1 MTSTPI
7 ANSEFGEEINPDT
20 VISQQDSEGNV
31 RNYKVFY
38 SETGGTTVR
47 AVDANGQLLQNV
59 EPIYKDGVWDQ
70 SKLTKNTASS
80 LSKDDQLR
88 IHRAIQES
96 TKNYIEATAPGATK
110 PKWTTQQGY
119 ANGIPSDVDEKRLIL
134 QNKIKNSRNFKERL
148 MYKRKLNDYN
158 RSQTNNGGF
167 SFKKRGYENLGV
179 LLNKVTNQGAR
190 GVGAMQNAF
199 SGAEEAD
206 TLFKKI
212 VKYPM
217 DMSNSMDHM
226 FIQCYSY
233 RAPYSAAL
241 QGNVGKR
248 NVFSKE
254 KKSSFTFG
262 SERTTPYKR
271 KLGAGIKLPMPNNMT
286 DGNPR
291 NWGEQSMDAGQMGAA
306 QNVSKNVI
314 SSFFGDFGGYGRT
327 MTKLSMQAEMLT
339 QESTRGMSLA
349 NKIAQL
355 ASESGFGDVSSE
367 QIMSRSVGVVVNSN
381 TELLFAGV
389 SLRSFE
395 YQWLMSPRNRLE
407 AANVRMIIR
416 AFKQW
421 SAPKKV
427 RKIDNGELS
436 NVGKAGGPSFFL
448 GTPNIFRLRFV
459 TNGNRNILGVNKFKA
474 CALQNVDV
482 NYTPEGQWMAYENG
496 MPISVMMT
504 LRFAELEP
512 IYDTDYSPDI
522 ASDRAYDESTEEGR
536 LGDLMPI
543 SIIKQ
548 NSPYSSDV
556 GY

>member
-1 MTSTPI
+1 MTFTPI
-7 ANSEFGEEINPDT
+7 ANSEFGEEINPG
-20 VISQQDSEGNV
+20 VEISQQDSQGNV

-80 LSKDDQLR
+80 FSKDDQLR
-88 IHRAIQES
+88 IHQAIQES
-96 TKNYIEATAPGATK
+96 TKNHIDAVAPGLAK
-110 PKWTTQQGY
+110 PKWTTQEGY
-119 ANGIPSDVDEKRLIL
+119 ANGIPSDKDAQQEVLE
-134 QNKIKNSRNFKERL
+134 NKIKNARNNKEKV
-148 MYKRKLNDYN
+148 MYTKKLRNYN
-158 RSQTNNGGF
+158 KS
-167 SFKKRGYENLGV
+167 K
-179 LLNKVTNQGAR
+179 TNQGETEKKDSLLDKITNQGSR
-190 GVGAMQNAF
+190 GVGAIENAF

-233 RAPYSAAL
+233 RAPYAAAL
-241 QGNVGKR
+241 DGNVGKR
-248 NVFSKE
+248 NILATD

-291 NWGEQSMDAGQMGAA
+291 NWGEQSMDAGQMGAI
-306 QNVSKNVI
+306 QNVSKNVLT
-314 SSFFGDFGGYGRT
+314 SFFTNDFGGYGRT
-327 MTKLSMQAEMLT
+327 ATKLSMQGEMLT
-339 QESTRGMSLA
+339 QESTRGMSMA

-367 QIMSRSVGVVVNSN
+367 QVLSRSVGVVVNSN

-421 SAPKKV
+421 SAPKKI

-459 TNGNRNILGVNKFKA
+459 TGGNRNILGVNKFKP
-474 CALQNVDV
+474 CALQNVDI

-512 IYDTDYSPDI
+512 IYDTDYSEDI
-522 ASDRAYDESTEEGR
+522 ASDRQYDPNDPESI
-536 LGDLMPI
+536 GDLMPI

-548 NSPYSSDV
+548 NSPYSTDI

>member
-1 MTSTPI
+1 MTFTPI
-7 ANSEFGEEINPDT
+7 ANSEFGEEINPG
-20 VISQQDSEGNV
+20 VEISQQDSQGNV

-70 SKLTKNTASS
+70 SKLTKDTASS
-80 LSKDDQLR
+80 FSKDDQLR
-88 IHRAIQES
+88 IHQAIQES
-96 TKNYIEATAPGATK
+96 TKNHIDAVAPGLAK
-110 PKWTTQQGY
+110 PKWTTQEGY
-119 ANGIPSDVDEKRLIL
+119 ANGIPSDKDAQQEVLE
-134 QNKIKNSRNFKERL
+134 NKIKNARNNKEKV
-148 MYKRKLNDYN
+148 MYTKKLRNYN
-158 RSQTNNGGF
+158 KSKTNQGETE
-167 SFKKRGYENLGV
+167 KKDS
-179 LLNKVTNQGAR
+179 LLDKITNQGAR
-190 GVGAMQNAF
+190 GVGAIENAF

-241 QGNVGKR
+241 DGNVGKR
-248 NVFSKE
+248 NILATD

-291 NWGEQSMDAGQMGAA
+291 NWGEQSMDAGQMGAI
-306 QNVSKNVI
+306 QNVSKNVLT
-314 SSFFGDFGGYGRT
+314 SFFTNDFGGYGRT
-327 MTKLSMQAEMLT
+327 ATKLSMQGEMLT
-339 QESTRGMSLA
+339 QESTRGMSMA

-367 QIMSRSVGVVVNSN
+367 QVLSRSVGVVVNSN

-421 SAPKKV
+421 SAPKKI

-459 TNGNRNILGVNKFKA
+459 TGGNRNILGVNKFKP
-474 CALQNVDV
+474 CALQNVDI

-512 IYDTDYSPDI
+512 IYDTDYSEDI
-522 ASDRAYDESTEEGR
+522 AKDRQYDPNDPESI
-536 LGDLMPI
+536 GDLMPI

-548 NSPYSSDV
+548 NSPYSSDI

>member
-1 MTSTPI
+1 MTFTPI
-7 ANSEFGEEINPDT
+7 ANSEFGEEINPG
-20 VISQQDSEGNV
+20 VEISQQDSQGNV

-70 SKLTKNTASS
+70 SKLTKDTASS
-80 LSKDDQLR
+80 FSKDDQLR
-88 IHRAIQES
+88 IHQAIQES
-96 TKNYIEATAPGATK
+96 TKNHIDAVAPGLAK
-110 PKWTTQQGY
+110 PKWTTQEGY
-119 ANGIPSDVDEKRLIL
+119 ANGIPSDKDAQQEVLE
-134 QNKIKNSRNFKERL
+134 NKIKNARNNKEKV
-148 MYKRKLNDYN
+148 MYTKKLRNYN
-158 RSQTNNGGF
+158 KSKTNQGETE
-167 SFKKRGYENLGV
+167 KKDS
-179 LLNKVTNQGAR
+179 LLDKITNQGAR
-190 GVGAMQNAF
+190 GVGAIQNAY

-233 RAPYSAAL
+233 RAPYAAAL
-241 QGNVGKR
+241 DGKSGKR
-248 NVFSKE
+248 NIFANDKE
-254 KKSSFTFG
+254 SSFTFG

-291 NWGEQSMDAGQMGAA
+291 NWGEQSMDAGQMGAI
-306 QNVSKNVI
+306 QNVSKNVLT
-314 SSFFGDFGGYGRT
+314 SFFTNDFGGYGRT
-327 MTKLSMQAEMLT
+327 ATKLSMQGEMLT
-339 QESTRGMSLA
+339 QESTRGMSMA

-367 QIMSRSVGVVVNSN
+367 QVLSRSVGVVVNSN

-421 SAPKKV
+421 SAPKKI

-459 TNGNRNILGVNKFKA
+459 TNGNRNILGVNKFKP
-474 CALQNVDV
+474 CALQNVDI

-512 IYDTDYSPDI
+512 IYDTDYSEDI
-522 ASDRAYDESTEEGR
+522 AKDRQYDPNDPESI
-536 LGDLMPI
+536 GDLMPI

-548 NSPYSSDV
+548 NSPYSSDI

>member
-1 MTSTPI
+1 MTFTPI
-7 ANSEFGEEINPDT
+7 ANSEFGEEINPG
-20 VISQQDSEGNV
+20 VEISQQDSQGNV

-80 LSKDDQLR
+80 FSKDDQLR
-88 IHRAIQES
+88 IHQAIQES
-96 TKNYIEATAPGATK
+96 TKNHIDAVAPGLAK
-110 PKWTTQQGY
+110 PKWTTQEGY
-119 ANGIPSDVDEKRLIL
+119 ANGIPSDKDAQQKVLE
-134 QNKIKNSRNFKERL
+134 NKIKNARNNKERV
-148 MYKRKLNDYN
+148 MYKKKLRNYN
-158 RSQTNNGGF
+158 KSKTNQGETE
-167 SFKKRGYENLGV
+167 KKDS
-179 LLNKVTNQGAR
+179 LLSKITNQGAR
-190 GVGAMQNAF
+190 GVGAIENAF
-199 SGAEEAD
+199 DGSEEAD

-233 RAPYSAAL
+233 RAPYAAAL
-241 QGNVGKR
+241 DGKSGKR
-248 NVFSKE
+248 NIFANDKE
-254 KKSSFTFG
+254 SSFTFG

-291 NWGEQSMDAGQMGAA
+291 NWGEQSMDAGQMGAI
-306 QNVSKNVI
+306 QNVSKNVLT
-314 SSFFGDFGGYGRT
+314 SFFTNDFGGFGRT
-327 MTKLSMQAEMLT
+327 ATKLSMQGEMLT
-339 QESTRGMSLA
+339 QESTRGMSMA
-349 NKIAQL
+349 NKISQL
-355 ASESGFGDVSSE
+355 ASESGFGDVSAE
-367 QIMSRSVGVVVNSN
+367 QVLSRSVGVVVNSN

-421 SAPKKV
+421 SAPKKI

-474 CALQNVDV
+474 CALQNVDL
-482 NYTPEGQWMAYENG
+482 NYTPEGQWLAYENG

-512 IYDTDYSPDI
+512 IYDTDYSPDV
-522 ASDRAYDESTEEGR
+522 AETRAYDESTEMGR

>member
-1 MTSTPI
+1 MTFTPI
-7 ANSEFGEEINPDT
+7 ANSEFGEEINPG
-20 VISQQDSEGNV
+20 VEISQQDSQGNV

-70 SKLTKNTASS
+70 SKLTKDTASS
-80 LSKDDQLR
+80 FSKDDQLR
-88 IHRAIQES
+88 IHQAIQES
-96 TKNYIEATAPGATK
+96 TKNHIEATAPGLAK
-110 PKWTTQQGY
+110 PKWTTQEGY
-119 ANGIPSDVDEKRLIL
+119 ANGIPSDKDAQQEVLE
-134 QNKIKNSRNFKERL
+134 NKIKNARNNKERV
-148 MYKRKLNDYN
+148 MYKKKLRNYN
-158 RSQTNNGGF
+158 KSKTNQGETE
-167 SFKKRGYENLGV
+167 KKDS
-179 LLNKVTNQGAR
+179 LLDKITNQGAR
-190 GVGAMQNAF
+190 GVGAIQNAY

-233 RAPYSAAL
+233 RAPYAAAL
-241 QGNVGKR
+241 DGKSGKR
-248 NVFSKE
+248 NIFANDKE
-254 KKSSFTFG
+254 SSFTFG

-291 NWGEQSMDAGQMGAA
+291 NWGEQSMDAGQMGAI
-306 QNVSKNVI
+306 QNVSKNVLT
-314 SSFFGDFGGYGRT
+314 SFFTNDFGGYGRT
-327 MTKLSMQAEMLT
+327 ATKLSMQGEMLT
-339 QESTRGMSLA
+339 QESTRGMSMA

-367 QIMSRSVGVVVNSN
+367 QVLSRSVGVVVNSN

-421 SAPKKV
+421 SAPKKI

-459 TNGNRNILGVNKFKA
+459 TGGNRNILGVNKFKP
-474 CALQNVDV
+474 CALQNVDI

-512 IYDTDYSPDI
+512 IYDTDYSEDI
-522 ASDRAYDESTEEGR
+522 ARDRQYDPNDPESI
-536 LGDLMPI
+536 GDLMPI

-548 NSPYSSDV
+548 NSPYSSDI

>member
-1 MTSTPI
+1 MTFTPI
-7 ANSEFGEEINPDT
+7 ANSEFGEEINPG
-20 VISQQDSEGNV
+20 VEISQQDSQGNV

-70 SKLTKNTASS
+70 SKLTKDTASS
-80 LSKDDQLR
+80 FSKDDQLR
-88 IHRAIQES
+88 IHQAIQES
-96 TKNYIEATAPGATK
+96 TKNHIDAVAPGLAK
-110 PKWTTQQGY
+110 PKWTTQEGY
-119 ANGIPSDVDEKRLIL
+119 ANGIPSDKDAQQEVLE
-134 QNKIKNSRNFKERL
+134 NKIKNARNNKEKV
-148 MYKRKLNDYN
+148 MYTKKLRNYN
-158 RSQTNNGGF
+158 KS
-167 SFKKRGYENLGV
+167 K
-179 LLNKVTNQGAR
+179 TNQGETEKKDSLLDKITNQGSR
-190 GVGAMQNAF
+190 GVGAIQNAY

-233 RAPYSAAL
+233 RAPYAAAL
-241 QGNVGKR
+241 DGKSGKR
-248 NVFSKE
+248 NIFANDKE
-254 KKSSFTFG
+254 SSFTFG

-291 NWGEQSMDAGQMGAA
+291 NWGEQSMDAGQMGAI
-306 QNVSKNVI
+306 QNVSKNVLT
-314 SSFFGDFGGYGRT
+314 SFFTNDFGGYGRT
-327 MTKLSMQAEMLT
+327 ATKLSMQGEMLT
-339 QESTRGMSLA
+339 QESTRGMSMA

-367 QIMSRSVGVVVNSN
+367 QILSRSVGVVVNSN

-421 SAPKKV
+421 SAPKKI

-459 TNGNRNILGVNKFKA
+459 TNGNRNILGVNKFKP
-474 CALQNVDV
+474 CALQNVDI

-512 IYDTDYSPDI
+512 IYDTDYSEDI
-522 ASDRAYDESTEEGR
+522 ASDRQYDPNDPESI
-536 LGDLMPI
+536 GDLMPI

-548 NSPYSSDV
+548 NSPYSSDI

>member
-1 MTSTPI
+1 MTFTPI
-7 ANSEFGEEINPDT
+7 ANSEFGEEINPG
-20 VISQQDSEGNV
+20 VEISQQDSQGNV

-70 SKLTKNTASS
+70 SKLTKDTASS
-80 LSKDDQLR
+80 FSKDDQLR
-88 IHRAIQES
+88 IHQAIQES
-96 TKNYIEATAPGATK
+96 TKNHIEATAPGLAK
-110 PKWTTQQGY
+110 PKWTTQEGY
-119 ANGIPSDVDEKRLIL
+119 ANGIPSDKDAQQEVLE
-134 QNKIKNSRNFKERL
+134 NKIKNARNNKEKV
-148 MYKRKLNDYN
+148 MYTKKLRNYN
-158 RSQTNNGGF
+158 KSKTNQGETE
-167 SFKKRGYENLGV
+167 KKDS
-179 LLNKVTNQGAR
+179 LLDKITNQGAR
-190 GVGAMQNAF
+190 GVGAIENAF

-233 RAPYSAAL
+233 RAPYAAAL
-241 QGNVGKR
+241 DGKSGKR
-248 NVFSKE
+248 NIFANDKE
-254 KKSSFTFG
+254 SSFTFG

-291 NWGEQSMDAGQMGAA
+291 NWGEQSMDAGQMGAI
-306 QNVSKNVI
+306 QNVSKNVLT
-314 SSFFGDFGGYGRT
+314 SFFTNDFGGYGRT
-327 MTKLSMQAEMLT
+327 ATKLSMQGEMLT
-339 QESTRGMSLA
+339 QESTRGMSMA

-367 QIMSRSVGVVVNSN
+367 QVLSRSVGVVVNSN

-421 SAPKKV
+421 SAPKKI

-459 TNGNRNILGVNKFKA
+459 TGGNRNILGVNKFKP
-474 CALQNVDV
+474 CALQNVDI

-512 IYDTDYSPDI
+512 IYDTDYSEDI
-522 ASDRAYDESTEEGR
+522 ARDRQYDPNDPESI
-536 LGDLMPI
+536 GDLMPI

-548 NSPYSSDV
+548 NSPYSSDI

>member
-1 MTSTPI
+1 MTFTPI
-7 ANSEFGEEINPDT
+7 ANSEFGEEINPG
-20 VISQQDSEGNV
+20 VEISQQDSQGNV

-80 LSKDDQLR
+80 FSKDDQLR
-88 IHRAIQES
+88 IHQAIQES
-96 TKNYIEATAPGATK
+96 TKNHIDAVAPGLAK
-110 PKWTTQQGY
+110 PKWTTQEGY
-119 ANGIPSDVDEKRLIL
+119 ANGIPSDKDAQQEVLE
-134 QNKIKNSRNFKERL
+134 NKIKNARNNKEKV
-148 MYKRKLNDYN
+148 MYTKKLRNYN
-158 RSQTNNGGF
+158 KSKTNQGETE
-167 SFKKRGYENLGV
+167 KKDS
-179 LLNKVTNQGAR
+179 LLDKITNQGAR
-190 GVGAMQNAF
+190 GVGAIQNAY

-241 QGNVGKR
+241 DGNVGKR
-248 NVFSKE
+248 NILATD

-291 NWGEQSMDAGQMGAA
+291 NWGEQSMDAGQMGAI
-306 QNVSKNVI
+306 QNVSKNVLT
-314 SSFFGDFGGYGRT
+314 SFFTNDFGGYGRT
-327 MTKLSMQAEMLT
+327 ATKLSMQGEMLT
-339 QESTRGMSLA
+339 QESTRGMCMA

-367 QIMSRSVGVVVNSN
+367 QVLSRSVGVVVNSN

-421 SAPKKV
+421 SAPKKI

-459 TNGNRNILGVNKFKA
+459 TNGNRNILGVNKFKP
-474 CALQNVDV
+474 CALQNVDI

-512 IYDTDYSPDI
+512 IYDTDYSEDI
-522 ASDRAYDESTEEGR
+522 AKDRQYDPNDPESI
-536 LGDLMPI
+536 GDLMPI

-548 NSPYSSDV
+548 NSPYSSDI

>member
-1 MTSTPI
+1 MTFTPI
-7 ANSEFGEEINPDT
+7 ANSEFGEEINPG
-20 VISQQDSEGNV
+20 VEISQQDSQGNV

-47 AVDANGQLLQNV
+47 SVDANGQLLQNV

-80 LSKDDQLR
+80 FYKDDQLR
-88 IHRAIQES
+88 IHQAIQES
-96 TKNYIEATAPGATK
+96 TKNHIDAVAPGLAK
-110 PKWTTQQGY
+110 PKWTTQEGY
-119 ANGIPSDVDEKRLIL
+119 ANGIPSDKDAQQKVLE
-134 QNKIKNSRNFKERL
+134 NKIKNARNNKEKV
-148 MYKRKLNDYN
+148 MYTKKLRNYN
-158 RSQTNNGGF
+158 KSKTNQGETE
-167 SFKKRGYENLGV
+167 KKDS
-179 LLNKVTNQGAR
+179 LLDKITNQGAR
-190 GVGAMQNAF
+190 GVGAIQNAY

-241 QGNVGKR
+241 DGNVGKR
-248 NVFSKE
+248 NILATD

-291 NWGEQSMDAGQMGAA
+291 NWGEQSMDAGQMGAV

-314 SSFFGDFGGYGRT
+314 TSFFGDFGGFGRT
-327 MTKLSMQAEMLT
+327 MTKLSMQGEMLT
-339 QESTRGMSLA
+339 QESTRGMSLS

-367 QIMSRSVGVVVNSN
+367 QILSRSVGVVVNSN

-421 SAPKKV
+421 SAPKKI

-459 TNGNRNILGVNKFKA
+459 TGGNRNILGVNKFKP
-474 CALQNVDV
+474 CALQNVDI

-512 IYDTDYSPDI
+512 IYDTDYSEDI
-522 ASDRAYDESTEEGR
+522 ASDRQYDPNDPESI
-536 LGDLMPI
+536 GDLMPI

-548 NSPYSSDV
+548 NSPYSTDI

>member
-1 MTSTPI
+1 MTFTPI
-7 ANSEFGEEINPDT
+7 ANSEFGEEINPG
-20 VISQQDSEGNV
+20 VEISQQDSQGNV

-80 LSKDDQLR
+80 FSKDDQLR
-88 IHRAIQES
+88 IHQAIQES
-96 TKNYIEATAPGATK
+96 TKNHIDAVAPGLAK
-110 PKWTTQQGY
+110 PKWTTQEGY
-119 ANGIPSDVDEKRLIL
+119 ANGIPSDKDAQQKVLE
-134 QNKIKNSRNFKERL
+134 NKIKNARNNKEKV
-148 MYKRKLNDYN
+148 MYTKKLRNYN
-158 RSQTNNGGF
+158 KSKTNQGETE
-167 SFKKRGYENLGV
+167 KKDS
-179 LLNKVTNQGAR
+179 LLDKITNQGAR
-190 GVGAMQNAF
+190 GVGAIQNAY

-241 QGNVGKR
+241 DGNVGKR
-248 NVFSKE
+248 NILATD

-291 NWGEQSMDAGQMGAA
+291 NWGEQSMDAGQMGAV

-314 SSFFGDFGGYGRT
+314 TSFFGDFGGFGRT
-327 MTKLSMQAEMLT
+327 MTKLSMQGEMLT
-339 QESTRGMSLA
+339 QESTRGMSLS

-367 QIMSRSVGVVVNSN
+367 QILSRSVGVVVNSN

-421 SAPKKV
+421 SAPKKI

-459 TNGNRNILGVNKFKA
+459 TGGNRNILGVNKFKP
-474 CALQNVDV
+474 CALQNVDI

-512 IYDTDYSPDI
+512 IYDTDYSEDI
-522 ASDRAYDESTEEGR
+522 ASDRQYDPNDPESI
-536 LGDLMPI
+536 GDLMPI

-548 NSPYSSDV
+548 NSPYSSDI

>member
-1 MTSTPI
+1 MTFTPI
-7 ANSEFGEEINPDT
+7 ANSEFGEEINPG
-20 VISQQDSEGNV
+20 VEISQQDSQGNV

-70 SKLTKNTASS
+70 SKLTKDTASS
-80 LSKDDQLR
+80 FSKDDQLR
-88 IHRAIQES
+88 IHQAIQES
-96 TKNYIEATAPGATK
+96 TKNHIDAVAPGLAK
-110 PKWTTQQGY
+110 PKWTTQEGY
-119 ANGIPSDVDEKRLIL
+119 ANGIPSDKDAQQEVLE
-134 QNKIKNSRNFKERL
+134 NKIKNARNNKERV
-148 MYKRKLNDYN
+148 MYKKKLRNYN
-158 RSQTNNGGF
+158 KS
-167 SFKKRGYENLGV
+167 K
-179 LLNKVTNQGAR
+179 TNQGETEKKDSLLDKITNQGSR
-190 GVGAMQNAF
+190 GVGAIENAF

-233 RAPYSAAL
+233 RAPYAAAL
-241 QGNVGKR
+241 DGKSGKR
-248 NVFSKE
+248 NIFANDKE
-254 KKSSFTFG
+254 SSFTFG

-291 NWGEQSMDAGQMGAA
+291 NWGEQSMDAGQMGAI
-306 QNVSKNVI
+306 QNVSKNVLT
-314 SSFFGDFGGYGRT
+314 SFFTNDFGGYGRT
-327 MTKLSMQAEMLT
+327 ATKLSMQGEMLT
-339 QESTRGMSLA
+339 QESTRGMSMA

-367 QIMSRSVGVVVNSN
+367 QVLSRSVGVVVNSN

-421 SAPKKV
+421 SAPKKI

-459 TNGNRNILGVNKFKA
+459 TNGNRNILGVNKFKP
-474 CALQNVDV
+474 CALQNVDI

-512 IYDTDYSPDI
+512 IYDTDYSEDI
-522 ASDRAYDESTEEGR
+522 ARDRQYDPNDPESI
-536 LGDLMPI
+536 GDLMPI

-548 NSPYSSDV
+548 NSPYSSDI

>member
-1 MTSTPI
+1 MTFTPI
-7 ANSEFGEEINPDT
+7 ANSEFGEEINPG
-20 VISQQDSEGNV
+20 VEISQQDSQGNV

-70 SKLTKNTASS
+70 SKLTKDTASS
-80 LSKDDQLR
+80 FSKDDQLR
-88 IHRAIQES
+88 IHQAIQES
-96 TKNYIEATAPGATK
+96 TKNHIDAVAPGLAK
-110 PKWTTQQGY
+110 PKWTTQEGY
-119 ANGIPSDVDEKRLIL
+119 ANGIPFDKDAQQKVLE
-134 QNKIKNSRNFKERL
+134 NKIKNARNNKEKV
-148 MYKRKLNDYN
+148 MYTKKLRNYN
-158 RSQTNNGGF
+158 KSKTNQGETE
-167 SFKKRGYENLGV
+167 KKDS
-179 LLNKVTNQGAR
+179 LLDKITNQGAR
-190 GVGAMQNAF
+190 GVGAIQNAY

-241 QGNVGKR
+241 DGNVGKR
-248 NVFSKE
+248 NILATD

-314 SSFFGDFGGYGRT
+314 TSFFGDFGGFGRT
-327 MTKLSMQAEMLT
+327 MTKLSMQGEMLT
-339 QESTRGMSLA
+339 QESTRGMSMA

-367 QIMSRSVGVVVNSN
+367 QVLSRSVGVVVNSN

-421 SAPKKV
+421 SAPKKI

-459 TNGNRNILGVNKFKA
+459 TGGNRNILGVNKFKP
-474 CALQNVDV
+474 CALQNVDI

-512 IYDTDYSPDI
+512 IYDTDYSEDI
-522 ASDRAYDESTEEGR
+522 AKDRQYDPNDPESI
-536 LGDLMPI
+536 GDLMPI

-548 NSPYSSDV
+548 NSPYSSDI

>member
-1 MTSTPI
+1 MTFTPI
-7 ANSEFGEEINPDT
+7 ANSEFGEEINPG
-20 VISQQDSEGNV
+20 VEISQQDSQGNV

-70 SKLTKNTASS
+70 SKLTKDTASS
-80 LSKDDQLR
+80 FSKDDQLR
-88 IHRAIQES
+88 IHQAIQES
-96 TKNYIEATAPGATK
+96 TKNHIDAVAPGLAK
-110 PKWTTQQGY
+110 PKWTTQEGY
-119 ANGIPSDVDEKRLIL
+119 ANGIPSDKDAQQEVLE
-134 QNKIKNSRNFKERL
+134 NKIKNARNNKEKV
-148 MYKRKLNDYN
+148 MYTKKLRNYN
-158 RSQTNNGGF
+158 KS
-167 SFKKRGYENLGV
+167 K
-179 LLNKVTNQGAR
+179 TNQGETEKKDSLLDKITNQGSR
-190 GVGAMQNAF
+190 GVGAIENAF

-233 RAPYSAAL
+233 RAPYAAAL
-241 QGNVGKR
+241 DGKSGKR
-248 NVFSKE
+248 NIFANDKE
-254 KKSSFTFG
+254 SSFTFG

-291 NWGEQSMDAGQMGAA
+291 NWGEQSMDAGQMGAI
-306 QNVSKNVI
+306 QNVSKNVLT
-314 SSFFGDFGGYGRT
+314 SFFTNDFGGYGRT
-327 MTKLSMQAEMLT
+327 ATKLSMQGEMLT
-339 QESTRGMSLA
+339 QESTRGMSMA

-367 QIMSRSVGVVVNSN
+367 QVLSRSVGVVVNSN

-421 SAPKKV
+421 SAPKKI

-459 TNGNRNILGVNKFKA
+459 TGGNRNILGVNKFKP
-474 CALQNVDV
+474 CALQNVDI

-512 IYDTDYSPDI
+512 IYDTDYSEDI
-522 ASDRAYDESTEEGR
+522 ARDRQYDPNDPESI
-536 LGDLMPI
+536 GDLMPI

-548 NSPYSSDV
+548 NSPYSSDI

>member
-1 MTSTPI
+1 MTFTPI
-7 ANSEFGEEINPDT
+7 ANSEFGEEINPG
-20 VISQQDSEGNV
+20 VEISQQDSQGNV

-80 LSKDDQLR
+80 FSKDDQLR
-88 IHRAIQES
+88 IHQAIQES
-96 TKNYIEATAPGATK
+96 TKNHIDAVAPGLAK
-110 PKWTTQQGY
+110 PKWTTQEGY
-119 ANGIPSDVDEKRLIL
+119 ANGIPSDKDAQQEVLE
-134 QNKIKNSRNFKERL
+134 NKIKNARNNKEKV
-148 MYKRKLNDYN
+148 MYTKKLRNYN
-158 RSQTNNGGF
+158 KS
-167 SFKKRGYENLGV
+167 K
-179 LLNKVTNQGAR
+179 TNQGETEKKDSLLDKITNQGSR
-190 GVGAMQNAF
+190 GVGAIENAF

-241 QGNVGKR
+241 DGNVGKR
-248 NVFSKE
+248 NILATD

-291 NWGEQSMDAGQMGAA
+291 NWGEQSMDAGQMGAI
-306 QNVSKNVI
+306 QNVSKNVLT
-314 SSFFGDFGGYGRT
+314 SFFTNDFGGYGRT
-327 MTKLSMQAEMLT
+327 ATKLSMQGEMLT
-339 QESTRGMSLA
+339 QESTRGMSMA

-367 QIMSRSVGVVVNSN
+367 QVLSRSVGVVVNSN

-421 SAPKKV
+421 SAPKKI

-459 TNGNRNILGVNKFKA
+459 TNGNRNILGVNKFKP
-474 CALQNVDV
+474 CALQNVDI

-512 IYDTDYSPDI
+512 IYDTDYSEDI
-522 ASDRAYDESTEEGR
+522 ASDRQYDPNDPESI
-536 LGDLMPI
+536 GDLMPI

-548 NSPYSSDV
+548 NSPYSSDI

>member
-1 MTSTPI
+1 MTFTPI
-7 ANSEFGEEINPDT
+7 ANSEFGEEINPQ
-20 VISQQDSEGNV
+20 VEISQQDSEGNV
-31 RNYKVFY
+31 RNYKVFF

-88 IHRAIQES
+88 IHQAIQTS
-96 TKNYIEATAPGATK
+96 TKEHIDATSPGLAK
-110 PKWTTQQGY
+110 PKWTTQEGY
-119 ANGIPSDVDEKRLIL
+119 ANGIPSDKDAEQKRLE
-134 QNKIKNSRNFKERL
+134 NKIKNARNNKERV
-148 MYKRKLNDYN
+148 MYKRSLRNYN
-158 RSQTNNGGF
+158 KS
-167 SFKKRGYENLGV
+167 KV
-179 LLNKVTNQGAR
+179 NKGKTNQGIAA
-190 GVGAMQNAF
+190 GGTATGQGQKAVGAIQNAF

-233 RAPYSAAL
+233 RAPYAAAL
-241 QGNVGKR
+241 DGKTGDGLFR
-248 NVFSKE
+248 
-254 KKSSFTFG
+254 KKRKSGFAFG

-291 NWGEQSMDAGQMGAA
+291 NWGEQSMDAGQMGAI
-306 QNVSKNVI
+306 QSSSKNVLT
-314 SSFFGDFGGYGRT
+314 SFFTNDFGGYGATAR
-327 MTKLSMQAEMLT
+327 KLSMQGEMLT
-339 QESTRGMSLA
+339 QESTRGLSIA

-367 QIMSRSVGVVVNSN
+367 QVLSRSVGVVVNSN

-395 YQWLMSPRNRLE
+395 YQWLLSPRNRLE

-474 CALQNVDV
+474 CALQNVDL
-482 NYTPEGQWMAYENG
+482 NYTPEGQWLAYENG

-512 IYDTDYSPDI
+512 IYDTDYSPDV
-522 ASDRAYDESTEEGR
+522 AETRAYDESTEMGR

>member
-1 MTSTPI
+1 MTFTPI
-7 ANSEFGEEINPDT
+7 ANSEFGEEINPG
-20 VISQQDSEGNV
+20 VEISQQDSQGNV

-70 SKLTKNTASS
+70 SKLTKDTASS
-80 LSKDDQLR
+80 FSKDDQLR
-88 IHRAIQES
+88 IHQAIQES
-96 TKNYIEATAPGATK
+96 TKNHIEATAPGLAK
-110 PKWTTQQGY
+110 PKWTTQEGY
-119 ANGIPSDVDEKRLIL
+119 ANGIPSDKDAQQKVLE
-134 QNKIKNSRNFKERL
+134 NKIKNARNNKERV
-148 MYKRKLNDYN
+148 MYKKKLRNYN
-158 RSQTNNGGF
+158 KSKTNQGEIE
-167 SFKKRGYENLGV
+167 KKDS
-179 LLNKVTNQGAR
+179 LLDKITNQGAR
-190 GVGAMQNAF
+190 GVGAIENAF
-199 SGAEEAD
+199 DGSEEAD

-233 RAPYSAAL
+233 RAPYAAAL
-241 QGNVGKR
+241 DGKSGKR
-248 NVFSKE
+248 NIFANDKE
-254 KKSSFTFG
+254 SSFTFG

-291 NWGEQSMDAGQMGAA
+291 NWGEQSMDAGQMGAI
-306 QNVSKNVI
+306 QNVSKNVLT
-314 SSFFGDFGGYGRT
+314 SFFTNDFGGYGRT
-327 MTKLSMQAEMLT
+327 ATKLSMQGEMLT
-339 QESTRGMSLA
+339 QESTRGMSMA

-367 QIMSRSVGVVVNSN
+367 QVLSRSVGVVVNSN

-421 SAPKKV
+421 SAPKKI

-459 TNGNRNILGVNKFKA
+459 TGGNRNILGVNKFKP
-474 CALQNVDV
+474 CALQNVDI

-512 IYDTDYSPDI
+512 IYDTDYSEDI
-522 ASDRAYDESTEEGR
+522 AKDRQYDPNDPESI
-536 LGDLMPI
+536 GDLMPI

-548 NSPYSSDV
+548 NSPYSSDI

>member
-1 MTSTPI
+1 MTFTPI
-7 ANSEFGEEINPDT
+7 ANSEFGEEINPG
-20 VISQQDSEGNV
+20 VEISQQDSQGNV

-70 SKLTKNTASS
+70 SKLTKDTASS
-80 LSKDDQLR
+80 FSKDDQLR
-88 IHRAIQES
+88 IHQAIQES
-96 TKNYIEATAPGATK
+96 TKNHIEATAPGLAK
-110 PKWTTQQGY
+110 PKWTTQEGY
-119 ANGIPSDVDEKRLIL
+119 ANGIPSDKDAQQKVLE
-134 QNKIKNSRNFKERL
+134 NKIKNARNNKEKV
-148 MYKRKLNDYN
+148 MYTKKLRNYN
-158 RSQTNNGGF
+158 KSKTNQGEKE
-167 SFKKRGYENLGV
+167 KKDS
-179 LLNKVTNQGAR
+179 LLDKITNQGAR
-190 GVGAMQNAF
+190 GVGAIENAF

-233 RAPYSAAL
+233 RAPYAAAL
-241 QGNVGKR
+241 DGKSGKR
-248 NVFSKE
+248 NIFANDKE
-254 KKSSFTFG
+254 SSFTFG

-291 NWGEQSMDAGQMGAA
+291 NWGEQSMDAGQMGAI
-306 QNVSKNVI
+306 QNVSKNVLT
-314 SSFFGDFGGYGRT
+314 SFFTNDFGGYGRT
-327 MTKLSMQAEMLT
+327 ATKLSMQGEMLT
-339 QESTRGMSLA
+339 QESTRGMSMA

-367 QIMSRSVGVVVNSN
+367 QVLSRSVGVVVNSN

-421 SAPKKV
+421 SAPKKI

-459 TNGNRNILGVNKFKA
+459 TGGNRNILGVNKFKP
-474 CALQNVDV
+474 CALQNVDI

-512 IYDTDYSPDI
+512 IYDTDYSEDI
-522 ASDRAYDESTEEGR
+522 ARDRQYDPNDPESI
-536 LGDLMPI
+536 GDLMPI

-548 NSPYSSDV
+548 NSPYSSDI

>member
-1 MTSTPI
+1 MTFTPI
-7 ANSEFGEEINPDT
+7 ANSEFGEEINPG
-20 VISQQDSEGNV
+20 VEISQQDSQGNV

-70 SKLTKNTASS
+70 SKLTKDTASS
-80 LSKDDQLR
+80 FSKDDQLR
-88 IHRAIQES
+88 IHQAIQES
-96 TKNYIEATAPGATK
+96 TKNHIDAVAPGLAK
-110 PKWTTQQGY
+110 PKWTTQEGY
-119 ANGIPSDVDEKRLIL
+119 ANGIPSDKDAQQEVLE
-134 QNKIKNSRNFKERL
+134 NKIKNARNNKEKV
-148 MYKRKLNDYN
+148 MYTKKLRNYN
-158 RSQTNNGGF
+158 KS
-167 SFKKRGYENLGV
+167 K
-179 LLNKVTNQGAR
+179 TNQGETEKKDSLLDKITNQGSR
-190 GVGAMQNAF
+190 GVGAIENAF

-233 RAPYSAAL
+233 RAPYAAAL
-241 QGNVGKR
+241 DGKSGKR
-248 NVFSKE
+248 NIFANDKE
-254 KKSSFTFG
+254 SSFTFG

-291 NWGEQSMDAGQMGAA
+291 NWGEQSMDAGQMGAI
-306 QNVSKNVI
+306 QNVSKNVLT
-314 SSFFGDFGGYGRT
+314 SFFTNDFGGYGRT
-327 MTKLSMQAEMLT
+327 ATKLSMQGEMLT
-339 QESTRGMSLA
+339 QESTRGMSMA

-367 QIMSRSVGVVVNSN
+367 QVLSRSVGVVVNSN

-421 SAPKKV
+421 SAPKKI

-459 TNGNRNILGVNKFKA
+459 TNGNRNILGVNKFKP
-474 CALQNVDV
+474 CALQNVDI

-512 IYDTDYSPDI
+512 IYDTDYSEDI
-522 ASDRAYDESTEEGR
+522 AKDRQYDPNDPESI
-536 LGDLMPI
+536 GDLMPI

-548 NSPYSSDV
+548 NSPYSSDI

>member
-1 MTSTPI
+1 MTFTPI
-7 ANSEFGEEINPDT
+7 ANSEFGEEINPG
-20 VISQQDSEGNV
+20 VEISQQDSQGNV

-88 IHRAIQES
+88 IHQAIQES
-96 TKNYIEATAPGATK
+96 TKNHIDAVAPGLAK
-110 PKWTTQQGY
+110 PKWTTQEGY
-119 ANGIPSDVDEKRLIL
+119 ANGIPSDKDAQQKVLE
-134 QNKIKNSRNFKERL
+134 NKIKNARNNKEKV
-148 MYKRKLNDYN
+148 MYTKKLRNYN
-158 RSQTNNGGF
+158 KSKTNQGETE
-167 SFKKRGYENLGV
+167 KKDS
-179 LLNKVTNQGAR
+179 LLDKITNQGAR
-190 GVGAMQNAF
+190 GVGAIQNAY

-241 QGNVGKR
+241 DGNVGKR
-248 NVFSKE
+248 NILAND

-314 SSFFGDFGGYGRT
+314 TSFFGDFGGFGRT
-327 MTKLSMQAEMLT
+327 MTKLSMQGEMLT
-339 QESTRGMSLA
+339 QESTRGMTLS

-367 QIMSRSVGVVVNSN
+367 QVLSRSVGVVVNSN

-421 SAPKKV
+421 SAPKKI

-459 TNGNRNILGVNKFKA
+459 TGGNRNILGVNKFKP
-474 CALQNVDV
+474 CALQNVDI

-512 IYDTDYSPDI
+512 IYDTDYSEDI
-522 ASDRAYDESTEEGR
+522 AKDRQYDPNDPESI
-536 LGDLMPI
+536 GDLMPI

-548 NSPYSSDV
+548 NSPYSSDI

>member
-1 MTSTPI
+1 MTFTPI
-7 ANSEFGEEINPDT
+7 ANSEFGEEINPG
-20 VISQQDSEGNV
+20 VEISQQDSQGNV

-70 SKLTKNTASS
+70 SKLTKDTASS
-80 LSKDDQLR
+80 FSKDDQLR
-88 IHRAIQES
+88 IHQAIQES
-96 TKNYIEATAPGATK
+96 TKNHIEATAPGLAK
-110 PKWTTQQGY
+110 PKWTTQEGY
-119 ANGIPSDVDEKRLIL
+119 ANGIPSDKDAQQEVLE
-134 QNKIKNSRNFKERL
+134 NKIKNARNNKERV
-148 MYKRKLNDYN
+148 MYKKKLRNYN
-158 RSQTNNGGF
+158 KSKTNQGEIE
-167 SFKKRGYENLGV
+167 KKDS
-179 LLNKVTNQGAR
+179 LLDKITNQGAR
-190 GVGAMQNAF
+190 GVGAIENAF

-241 QGNVGKR
+241 DGNVGKR
-248 NVFSKE
+248 NILATD

-291 NWGEQSMDAGQMGAA
+291 NWGEQSMDAGQMGAI
-306 QNVSKNVI
+306 QNVSKNVLT
-314 SSFFGDFGGYGRT
+314 SFFTNDFGGYGRT
-327 MTKLSMQAEMLT
+327 ATKLSMQGEMLT
-339 QESTRGMSLA
+339 QESTRGMSMA

-367 QIMSRSVGVVVNSN
+367 QVLSRSVGVVVNSN

-421 SAPKKV
+421 SAPKKI

-459 TNGNRNILGVNKFKA
+459 TGGNRNILGVNKFKP
-474 CALQNVDV
+474 CALQNVDI

-512 IYDTDYSPDI
+512 IYDTDYSEDI
-522 ASDRAYDESTEEGR
+522 ARDRQYDPNDPESI
-536 LGDLMPI
+536 GDLMPI

-548 NSPYSSDV
+548 NSPYSSDI

>member
-1 MTSTPI
+1 MTFTPI
-7 ANSEFGEEINPDT
+7 ANSEFGEEINPG
-20 VISQQDSEGNV
+20 VEISQQDSQGNV

-70 SKLTKNTASS
+70 SKLTKDTASS
-80 LSKDDQLR
+80 FSKDDQLR
-88 IHRAIQES
+88 IHQAIQES
-96 TKNYIEATAPGATK
+96 TKNHIDAVAPGLAK
-110 PKWTTQQGY
+110 PKWTTQEGY
-119 ANGIPSDVDEKRLIL
+119 ANGIPSDKDAQQEVLE
-134 QNKIKNSRNFKERL
+134 NKIKNARNNKEKV
-148 MYKRKLNDYN
+148 MYTKKLRNYN
-158 RSQTNNGGF
+158 KSKTNQGETE
-167 SFKKRGYENLGV
+167 KKDS
-179 LLNKVTNQGAR
+179 LLDKITNQGAR
-190 GVGAMQNAF
+190 GVGAIQNAY

-206 TLFKKI
+206 TLFIKI

-233 RAPYSAAL
+233 RAPYAAAL
-241 QGNVGKR
+241 DGKSGKR
-248 NVFSKE
+248 NIFANDKE
-254 KKSSFTFG
+254 SSFTFG

-291 NWGEQSMDAGQMGAA
+291 NWGEQSMDAGQMGAI
-306 QNVSKNVI
+306 QNVSKNVLT
-314 SSFFGDFGGYGRT
+314 SFFTNDFGGFGRT
-327 MTKLSMQAEMLT
+327 ATKLSMQGEMLT
-339 QESTRGMSLA
+339 QESTRGMSMA

-367 QIMSRSVGVVVNSN
+367 QVLSRSVGVVVNSN

-421 SAPKKV
+421 SAPKKI

-459 TNGNRNILGVNKFKA
+459 TNGNRNILGVNKFKP
-474 CALQNVDV
+474 CALQNVDI

-512 IYDTDYSPDI
+512 IYDTDYSEDI
-522 ASDRAYDESTEEGR
+522 ASDRQYDPNDPESI
-536 LGDLMPI
+536 GDLMPI

-548 NSPYSSDV
+548 NSPYSTDI

>member
-1 MTSTPI
+1 MTFTPI
-7 ANSEFGEEINPDT
+7 ANSEFGEEINPG
-20 VISQQDSEGNV
+20 VEISQQDSQGNV

-70 SKLTKNTASS
+70 SKLTKDTASS
-80 LSKDDQLR
+80 FSKDDQLR
-88 IHRAIQES
+88 IHQAIQES
-96 TKNYIEATAPGATK
+96 TKNHIEATAPGLAK
-110 PKWTTQQGY
+110 PKWTTQEGY
-119 ANGIPSDVDEKRLIL
+119 ANGIPSDKDAQQEVLE
-134 QNKIKNSRNFKERL
+134 NKIKNARNNKERV
-148 MYKRKLNDYN
+148 MYKKKLRNYN
-158 RSQTNNGGF
+158 KSKTNQGETE
-167 SFKKRGYENLGV
+167 KKDS
-179 LLNKVTNQGAR
+179 LLDKITNQGAR
-190 GVGAMQNAF
+190 GVGAIENAF

-233 RAPYSAAL
+233 RAPYAAAL
-241 QGNVGKR
+241 DGKSGKR
-248 NVFSKE
+248 NIFANDKE
-254 KKSSFTFG
+254 SSFTFG

-291 NWGEQSMDAGQMGAA
+291 NWGEQSMDAGQMGAI
-306 QNVSKNVI
+306 QNVSKNVLT
-314 SSFFGDFGGYGRT
+314 SFFTNDFGGYGRT
-327 MTKLSMQAEMLT
+327 ATKLSMQGEMLT
-339 QESTRGMSLA
+339 QESTRGMSMA

-367 QIMSRSVGVVVNSN
+367 QVLSRSVGVVVNSN

-421 SAPKKV
+421 SAPKKI

-459 TNGNRNILGVNKFKA
+459 TGGNRNILGVNKFKP
-474 CALQNVDV
+474 CALQNVDI

-512 IYDTDYSPDI
+512 IYDTDYSEDI
-522 ASDRAYDESTEEGR
+522 ASDRQYDPNDPESI
-536 LGDLMPI
+536 GDLMPI

-548 NSPYSSDV
+548 NSPYSTDI

>member
-1 MTSTPI
+1 MTFTPI
-7 ANSEFGEEINPDT
+7 ANSEFGEEINPG
-20 VISQQDSEGNV
+20 VEISQQDSQGNV

-70 SKLTKNTASS
+70 SKLTKDTASS
-80 LSKDDQLR
+80 FSKDDQLR
-88 IHRAIQES
+88 IHQAIQES
-96 TKNYIEATAPGATK
+96 TKNHIEATAPGLAK
-110 PKWTTQQGY
+110 PKWTTQEGY
-119 ANGIPSDVDEKRLIL
+119 ANGIPSDKDAQQEVLE
-134 QNKIKNSRNFKERL
+134 NKIKNARNNKEKV
-148 MYKRKLNDYN
+148 MYTKKLRNYN
-158 RSQTNNGGF
+158 KS
-167 SFKKRGYENLGV
+167 K
-179 LLNKVTNQGAR
+179 TNQGETEKKDSLLDKITNQGSR
-190 GVGAMQNAF
+190 GVGAIENAF

-233 RAPYSAAL
+233 RAPYAAAL
-241 QGNVGKR
+241 DGKSGKR
-248 NVFSKE
+248 NIFANDKE
-254 KKSSFTFG
+254 SSFTFG

-291 NWGEQSMDAGQMGAA
+291 NWGEQSMDAGQMGAI
-306 QNVSKNVI
+306 QNVSKNVLT
-314 SSFFGDFGGYGRT
+314 SFFTNDFGGYGRT
-327 MTKLSMQAEMLT
+327 ATKLSMQGEMLT
-339 QESTRGMSLA
+339 QESTRGMSMA

-367 QIMSRSVGVVVNSN
+367 QVLSRSVGVVVNSN

-421 SAPKKV
+421 SAPKKI

-459 TNGNRNILGVNKFKA
+459 TNGNRNILGVNKFKP
-474 CALQNVDV
+474 CALQNVDI

-512 IYDTDYSPDI
+512 IYDTDYSEDI
-522 ASDRAYDESTEEGR
+522 AKDRQYDPNDPESI
-536 LGDLMPI
+536 GDLMPI

-548 NSPYSSDV
+548 NSPYSSDI

>member
-1 MTSTPI
+1 MTFTPI
-7 ANSEFGEEINPDT
+7 ANSEFGEEINPG
-20 VISQQDSEGNV
+20 VEISQQDSQGNV

-80 LSKDDQLR
+80 FSKDDQLR
-88 IHRAIQES
+88 IHQAIQES
-96 TKNYIEATAPGATK
+96 TKNHIDAVAPGLAK
-110 PKWTTQQGY
+110 PKWTTQEGY
-119 ANGIPSDVDEKRLIL
+119 ANGIPSDKDAQQKVLE
-134 QNKIKNSRNFKERL
+134 NKIKNARNNKEKV
-148 MYKRKLNDYN
+148 MYTKKLRNYN
-158 RSQTNNGGF
+158 KSKTNQGETE
-167 SFKKRGYENLGV
+167 KKDS
-179 LLNKVTNQGAR
+179 LLDKITNQGAR
-190 GVGAMQNAF
+190 GVGAIQNAY

-241 QGNVGKR
+241 DGNVGKR
-248 NVFSKE
+248 NILATD

-291 NWGEQSMDAGQMGAA
+291 NWGEQSMDAGQMGAV

-314 SSFFGDFGGYGRT
+314 TSFFGDFGGFGRT
-327 MTKLSMQAEMLT
+327 MTKLSMQGEMLT
-339 QESTRGMSLA
+339 QESTRGMSLS

-367 QIMSRSVGVVVNSN
+367 QILSRSVGVVVNSN

-421 SAPKKV
+421 SAPKKI

-459 TNGNRNILGVNKFKA
+459 TGGNRNILGVNKFKP
-474 CALQNVDV
+474 CALQNVDI

-512 IYDTDYSPDI
+512 IYDTDYSEDI
-522 ASDRAYDESTEEGR
+522 ASDRQYDPNDPESI
-536 LGDLMPI
+536 GDLMPI

-548 NSPYSSDV
+548 NSPYSTDI

>member
-1 MTSTPI
+1 MTFTPI
-7 ANSEFGEEINPDT
+7 ANSEFGEEINPG
-20 VISQQDSEGNV
+20 VEISQQDSQGNV

-70 SKLTKNTASS
+70 SKLTKDTASS
-80 LSKDDQLR
+80 FSKDDQLR
-88 IHRAIQES
+88 IHQAIQES
-96 TKNYIEATAPGATK
+96 TKNHIDAVAPGLAK
-110 PKWTTQQGY
+110 PKWTTQEGY
-119 ANGIPSDVDEKRLIL
+119 ANGIPSDKDAQQEVLE
-134 QNKIKNSRNFKERL
+134 NKIKNARNNKEKV
-148 MYKRKLNDYN
+148 MYTKKLRNYN
-158 RSQTNNGGF
+158 KS
-167 SFKKRGYENLGV
+167 K
-179 LLNKVTNQGAR
+179 TNQGETEKKDSLLDKITNQGSR
-190 GVGAMQNAF
+190 GVGAIENAF

-233 RAPYSAAL
+233 RAPYAAAL
-241 QGNVGKR
+241 EGKSGKR
-248 NVFSKE
+248 NIFANDKE
-254 KKSSFTFG
+254 SSFTFG

-291 NWGEQSMDAGQMGAA
+291 NWGEQSMDAGQMGAI
-306 QNVSKNVI
+306 QNVSKNVLT
-314 SSFFGDFGGYGRT
+314 SFFTNDFGGYGRT
-327 MTKLSMQAEMLT
+327 ATKLSMQGEMLT
-339 QESTRGMSLA
+339 QESTRGMSMA

-367 QIMSRSVGVVVNSN
+367 QVLSRSVGVVVNSN

-421 SAPKKV
+421 SAPKKI

-459 TNGNRNILGVNKFKA
+459 TNGNRNILGVNKFKP
-474 CALQNVDV
+474 CALQNVDI

-512 IYDTDYSPDI
+512 IYDTDYSEDI
-522 ASDRAYDESTEEGR
+522 ASDRQYDPNDPESI
-536 LGDLMPI
+536 GDLMPI

-548 NSPYSSDV
+548 NSPYSTDI

>member
-1 MTSTPI
+1 MTFTPI
-7 ANSEFGEEINPDT
+7 ANSEFGEEINPG
-20 VISQQDSEGNV
+20 VEISQQDSQGNV

-80 LSKDDQLR
+80 FSKDDQLR
-88 IHRAIQES
+88 IHQAIQES
-96 TKNYIEATAPGATK
+96 TKNHIDAVAPGLAK
-110 PKWTTQQGY
+110 PKWTTQEGY
-119 ANGIPSDVDEKRLIL
+119 ANGIPSDKDAQQEVLE
-134 QNKIKNSRNFKERL
+134 NKIKNARNNKEKV
-148 MYKRKLNDYN
+148 MYTKKLRNYN
-158 RSQTNNGGF
+158 KSKTNQGETE
-167 SFKKRGYENLGV
+167 KKDS
-179 LLNKVTNQGAR
+179 LLDKITNQGAR
-190 GVGAMQNAF
+190 GVGAIQNAY

-241 QGNVGKR
+241 DGNVGKR
-248 NVFSKE
+248 NILATD

-291 NWGEQSMDAGQMGAA
+291 NWGEQSMDAGQMGAI
-306 QNVSKNVI
+306 QNVSKNVLT
-314 SSFFGDFGGYGRT
+314 SFFTNDFGGYGRT
-327 MTKLSMQAEMLT
+327 ATKLSMQGEMLT
-339 QESTRGMSLA
+339 QESTRGMSMA

-367 QIMSRSVGVVVNSN
+367 QVLSRSVGVVVNSN

-421 SAPKKV
+421 SAPKKI

-459 TNGNRNILGVNKFKA
+459 TGGNRNILGVNKFKP
-474 CALQNVDV
+474 CALQNVDI

-512 IYDTDYSPDI
+512 IYDTDYSEDI
-522 ASDRAYDESTEEGR
+522 ASDRQYDPNDPESI
-536 LGDLMPI
+536 GDLMPI

-548 NSPYSSDV
+548 NSPYSSDI

>member
-1 MTSTPI
+1 MTFTPI
-7 ANSEFGEEINPDT
+7 ANSEFGEEINPG
-20 VISQQDSEGNV
+20 VEISQQDSQGNV

-70 SKLTKNTASS
+70 SKLTKDTASS
-80 LSKDDQLR
+80 FSKDDQLR
-88 IHRAIQES
+88 IHQAIQES
-96 TKNYIEATAPGATK
+96 TKNHIDAVAPGLAK
-110 PKWTTQQGY
+110 PKWTTQEGY
-119 ANGIPSDVDEKRLIL
+119 ANGIPFDKDAQQKVLE
-134 QNKIKNSRNFKERL
+134 NKIKNARNNKEKV
-148 MYKRKLNDYN
+148 MYTKKLRNYN
-158 RSQTNNGGF
+158 KSKTNQGETE
-167 SFKKRGYENLGV
+167 KKDS
-179 LLNKVTNQGAR
+179 LLDKITNQGAR
-190 GVGAMQNAF
+190 GVGAIQNAY

-241 QGNVGKR
+241 DGNVGKR
-248 NVFSKE
+248 NILATD

-291 NWGEQSMDAGQMGAA
+291 NWGEQSMDAGQMGAI
-306 QNVSKNVI
+306 QNVSKNVLT
-314 SSFFGDFGGYGRT
+314 SFFTNDFGGYGRT
-327 MTKLSMQAEMLT
+327 ATKLSMQGEMLT
-339 QESTRGMSLA
+339 QESTRGMSMA

-367 QIMSRSVGVVVNSN
+367 QVLSRSVGVVVNSN

-421 SAPKKV
+421 SAPKKI

-459 TNGNRNILGVNKFKA
+459 TGGNRNILGVNKFKP
-474 CALQNVDV
+474 CALQNVDI

-512 IYDTDYSPDI
+512 IYDTDYSEDI
-522 ASDRAYDESTEEGR
+522 ASDRQYDPNDPESI
-536 LGDLMPI
+536 GDLMPI

-548 NSPYSSDV
+548 NSPYSTDI

>member
-1 MTSTPI
+1 MTFTPI
-7 ANSEFGEEINPDT
+7 ANSEFGEEINPG
-20 VISQQDSEGNV
+20 VEISQQDSQGNV

-70 SKLTKNTASS
+70 SKLTKDTASS
-80 LSKDDQLR
+80 FSKDDQLR
-88 IHRAIQES
+88 IHQAIQES
-96 TKNYIEATAPGATK
+96 TKNHIDAVAPGLAK
-110 PKWTTQQGY
+110 PKWTTQEGY
-119 ANGIPSDVDEKRLIL
+119 ANGIPSDKDAQQKVLE
-134 QNKIKNSRNFKERL
+134 NKIKNARNNKEKV
-148 MYKRKLNDYN
+148 MYTKKLRNYN
-158 RSQTNNGGF
+158 KSKTNQGETE
-167 SFKKRGYENLGV
+167 KKDS
-179 LLNKVTNQGAR
+179 LLDKITNQGAR
-190 GVGAMQNAF
+190 GVGAIQNAY

-241 QGNVGKR
+241 DGNVGKR
-248 NVFSKE
+248 NILATD

-314 SSFFGDFGGYGRT
+314 TSFFGDFGGFGRT
-327 MTKLSMQAEMLT
+327 MTKLSMQGEMLT
-339 QESTRGMSLA
+339 QESTRGMSMA

-367 QIMSRSVGVVVNSN
+367 QILSRSVGVVVNSN

-421 SAPKKV
+421 SAPKKI

-459 TNGNRNILGVNKFKA
+459 TGGNRNILGVNKFKP
-474 CALQNVDV
+474 CALQNVDI

-512 IYDTDYSPDI
+512 IYDTDYSEDI
-522 ASDRAYDESTEEGR
+522 ASDRQYDPNDPESI
-536 LGDLMPI
+536 GDLMPI

-548 NSPYSSDV
+548 NSPYSSDI

>member
-1 MTSTPI
+1 MTFTPI
-7 ANSEFGEEINPDT
+7 ANSEFGEEINPG
-20 VISQQDSEGNV
+20 VEISQQDSQGNV

-70 SKLTKNTASS
+70 SKLTKDTASS
-80 LSKDDQLR
+80 FSKDDQLR
-88 IHRAIQES
+88 IHQAIQES
-96 TKNYIEATAPGATK
+96 TKNHIDAVAPGLAK
-110 PKWTTQQGY
+110 PKWTTQEGY
-119 ANGIPSDVDEKRLIL
+119 ANGIPSDKDAQQEVLE
-134 QNKIKNSRNFKERL
+134 NKIKNARNNKEKV
-148 MYKRKLNDYN
+148 MYTKKLRNYN
-158 RSQTNNGGF
+158 KS
-167 SFKKRGYENLGV
+167 K
-179 LLNKVTNQGAR
+179 TNQGETEKKDSLLDKITNQGSR
-190 GVGAMQNAF
+190 GVGAIENAF

-233 RAPYSAAL
+233 RAPYAAAL
-241 QGNVGKR
+241 DGKSGKR
-248 NVFSKE
+248 NIFANDKE
-254 KKSSFTFG
+254 SSFTFG

-291 NWGEQSMDAGQMGAA
+291 NWGEQSMDAGQMGAI
-306 QNVSKNVI
+306 QNVSKNVLT
-314 SSFFGDFGGYGRT
+314 SFFTNDFGGYGRT
-327 MTKLSMQAEMLT
+327 ATKLSMQGEMLT
-339 QESTRGMSLA
+339 QESTRGMSMA

-367 QIMSRSVGVVVNSN
+367 QVLSRSVGVVVNSN

-421 SAPKKV
+421 SAPKKI

-459 TNGNRNILGVNKFKA
+459 TNGNRNILGVNKFKP
-474 CALQNVDV
+474 CALQNVDI
-482 NYTPEGQWMAYENG
+482 NYTPEGQWMSYENG

-512 IYDTDYSPDI
+512 IYDTDYSEDI
-522 ASDRAYDESTEEGR
+522 AKDRQYDPNDPESI
-536 LGDLMPI
+536 GDLMPI

-548 NSPYSSDV
+548 NSPYSSDI

>member
-1 MTSTPI
+1 MTFTPI
-7 ANSEFGEEINPDT
+7 ANSEFGEEINPG
-20 VISQQDSEGNV
+20 VEISQQDSQGNV

-70 SKLTKNTASS
+70 SKLTKDTASS
-80 LSKDDQLR
+80 FSKDDQLR
-88 IHRAIQES
+88 IHQAIQES
-96 TKNYIEATAPGATK
+96 TKNHIDAVAPGLAK
-110 PKWTTQQGY
+110 PKWTTQEGY
-119 ANGIPSDVDEKRLIL
+119 ANGIPSDKDAQQEVLE
-134 QNKIKNSRNFKERL
+134 NKIKNARNNKEKV
-148 MYKRKLNDYN
+148 MYTKKLRNYN
-158 RSQTNNGGF
+158 KS
-167 SFKKRGYENLGV
+167 K
-179 LLNKVTNQGAR
+179 TNQGETEKKDSLLDKITNQGSR
-190 GVGAMQNAF
+190 GVGAIENAF

-241 QGNVGKR
+241 DGNVGKR
-248 NVFSKE
+248 NILATD

-314 SSFFGDFGGYGRT
+314 TSFFGDFGGFGRT
-327 MTKLSMQAEMLT
+327 MTKLSMQGEMLT
-339 QESTRGMSLA
+339 QESTRGMTLS

-421 SAPKKV
+421 SAPKKI

-459 TNGNRNILGVNKFKA
+459 TNGNRNILGVNKFKP
-474 CALQNVDV
+474 CALQNVDI

-512 IYDTDYSPDI
+512 IYDTDYSEDI
-522 ASDRAYDESTEEGR
+522 AKDRQYDPNDPESI
-536 LGDLMPI
+536 GDLMPI

-548 NSPYSSDV
+548 NSPYSSDI

>member
-1 MTSTPI
+1 MTFTPI
-7 ANSEFGEEINPDT
+7 ANSEFGEEINPG
-20 VISQQDSEGNV
+20 VEISQQDSQGNV

-80 LSKDDQLR
+80 FSTDDQLR
-88 IHRAIQES
+88 IHQAIQES
-96 TKNYIEATAPGATK
+96 TKNHIDAVAPGLAK
-110 PKWTTQQGY
+110 PKWTTQEGY
-119 ANGIPSDVDEKRLIL
+119 ANGIPSDKDAQQKVLE
-134 QNKIKNSRNFKERL
+134 NKIKNARNNKEKV
-148 MYKRKLNDYN
+148 MYTKKLRNYN
-158 RSQTNNGGF
+158 KSKTNQGETD
-167 SFKKRGYENLGV
+167 KKDS
-179 LLNKVTNQGAR
+179 LLDKITNQGAR
-190 GVGAMQNAF
+190 GVGAIQNAY

-241 QGNVGKR
+241 DGNVGKR
-248 NVFSKE
+248 NILSKD

>member
-1 MTSTPI
+1 MTFTPI
-7 ANSEFGEEINPDT
+7 ANSEFGEEINPG
-20 VISQQDSEGNV
+20 VEISQQDSQGNV
-31 RNYKVFY
+31 RNYNVFY

-70 SKLTKNTASS
+70 SKLTKDTASS
-80 LSKDDQLR
+80 FSKDDQLR
-88 IHRAIQES
+88 IHQAIQES
-96 TKNYIEATAPGATK
+96 TKNHIEATAPGLAK
-110 PKWTTQQGY
+110 PKWTTQEGY
-119 ANGIPSDVDEKRLIL
+119 ANGIPSDKDAQQEVLE
-134 QNKIKNSRNFKERL
+134 NKIKNARNNKEKV
-148 MYKRKLNDYN
+148 MYTKKLRNYN
-158 RSQTNNGGF
+158 KS
-167 SFKKRGYENLGV
+167 K
-179 LLNKVTNQGAR
+179 TNQGETEKKDSLLDKITNQGSR
-190 GVGAMQNAF
+190 GVGAIENAF

-233 RAPYSAAL
+233 RAPYAAAL
-241 QGNVGKR
+241 DGKSGKR
-248 NVFSKE
+248 NIFANDKE
-254 KKSSFTFG
+254 SSFTFG

-291 NWGEQSMDAGQMGAA
+291 NWGEQSMDAGQMGAI
-306 QNVSKNVI
+306 QNVSKNVLT
-314 SSFFGDFGGYGRT
+314 SFFTNDFGGYGRT
-327 MTKLSMQAEMLT
+327 ATKLSMQGEMLT
-339 QESTRGMSLA
+339 QESTRGMSMA

-367 QIMSRSVGVVVNSN
+367 QVLSRSVGVVVNSN

-421 SAPKKV
+421 SAPKKI

-459 TNGNRNILGVNKFKA
+459 TGGNRNILGVNKFKP
-474 CALQNVDV
+474 CALQNVDI

-512 IYDTDYSPDI
+512 IYDTDYSEDI
-522 ASDRAYDESTEEGR
+522 AKDRQYDPNDPESI
-536 LGDLMPI
+536 GDLMPI

-548 NSPYSSDV
+548 NSPYSSDI

>member
-1 MTSTPI
+1 MTFTPI
-7 ANSEFGEEINPDT
+7 ANSEFGEEINPG
-20 VISQQDSEGNV
+20 VEISQQDSQGNV

-70 SKLTKNTASS
+70 SKLTKDTASS
-80 LSKDDQLR
+80 FSKDDQLR
-88 IHRAIQES
+88 IHQAIQES
-96 TKNYIEATAPGATK
+96 TKNHIEATAPGLAK
-110 PKWTTQQGY
+110 PKWTTQEGY
-119 ANGIPSDVDEKRLIL
+119 ANGIPSDKDAQQKVLE
-134 QNKIKNSRNFKERL
+134 NKIKNARNNKERV
-148 MYKRKLNDYN
+148 MYKKKLRNYN
-158 RSQTNNGGF
+158 KSKTNQGEIE
-167 SFKKRGYENLGV
+167 KKDS
-179 LLNKVTNQGAR
+179 LLDKITNQGAR
-190 GVGAMQNAF
+190 GVGAIENAF

-233 RAPYSAAL
+233 RAPYAAAL
-241 QGNVGKR
+241 DGKSGKR
-248 NVFSKE
+248 NIFANDKE
-254 KKSSFTFG
+254 SSFTFG

-291 NWGEQSMDAGQMGAA
+291 NWGEQSMDAGQMGAI
-306 QNVSKNVI
+306 QNVSKNVLT
-314 SSFFGDFGGYGRT
+314 SFFTNDFGGYGRT
-327 MTKLSMQAEMLT
+327 ATKLSMQGEMLT
-339 QESTRGMSLA
+339 QESTRGMSMA

-367 QIMSRSVGVVVNSN
+367 QVLSRSVGVVVNSN

-421 SAPKKV
+421 SAPKKI

-459 TNGNRNILGVNKFKA
+459 TGGNRNILGVNKFKP
-474 CALQNVDV
+474 CALQNVDI

-512 IYDTDYSPDI
+512 IYDTDYSEDI
-522 ASDRAYDESTEEGR
+522 AKDRQYDPNDPESI
-536 LGDLMPI
+536 GDLMPI

-548 NSPYSSDV
+548 NSPYSSDI

>member
-1 MTSTPI
+1 MTFTPI
-7 ANSEFGEEINPDT
+7 ANSEFGEEINPG
-20 VISQQDSEGNV
+20 VEISQQDSQGNV

-70 SKLTKNTASS
+70 SKLTKDTASS
-80 LSKDDQLR
+80 FSKDDQLR
-88 IHRAIQES
+88 IHQAIQES
-96 TKNYIEATAPGATK
+96 TKNHIDAVAPGLAK
-110 PKWTTQQGY
+110 PKWTTQEGY
-119 ANGIPSDVDEKRLIL
+119 ANGIPSDKDAQQEVLE
-134 QNKIKNSRNFKERL
+134 NKIKNARNNKEKV
-148 MYKRKLNDYN
+148 MYTKKLRNYN
-158 RSQTNNGGF
+158 KSKTNQGETE
-167 SFKKRGYENLGV
+167 KKDS
-179 LLNKVTNQGAR
+179 LLDKITNQGAR
-190 GVGAMQNAF
+190 GVGAIQNAY

-233 RAPYSAAL
+233 RAPYAAAL
-241 QGNVGKR
+241 DGKSGKR
-248 NVFSKE
+248 NIFANDKE
-254 KKSSFTFG
+254 SSFTFG

-314 SSFFGDFGGYGRT
+314 TSFFTNDFGGYGRT
-327 MTKLSMQAEMLT
+327 ATKLSMQGEMLT
-339 QESTRGMSLA
+339 QESTRGMSMA

-367 QIMSRSVGVVVNSN
+367 QVLSRSVGVVVNSN

-421 SAPKKV
+421 SAPKKI

-459 TNGNRNILGVNKFKA
+459 TNGNRNILGVNKFKP
-474 CALQNVDV
+474 CALQNVDI

-512 IYDTDYSPDI
+512 IYDTDYSEDI
-522 ASDRAYDESTEEGR
+522 ASDRQYDPNDPESI
-536 LGDLMPI
+536 GDLMPI

-548 NSPYSSDV
+548 NSPYSTDI

>member
-1 MTSTPI
+1 MTFTPI
-7 ANSEFGEEINPDT
+7 ANSEFGEEINPG
-20 VISQQDSEGNV
+20 VEISQQDSQGNV

-70 SKLTKNTASS
+70 SKLTKDTASS
-80 LSKDDQLR
+80 FSKDDQLR
-88 IHRAIQES
+88 IHQAIQES
-96 TKNYIEATAPGATK
+96 TKNHIDAVAPGLAK
-110 PKWTTQQGY
+110 PKWTTQEGY
-119 ANGIPSDVDEKRLIL
+119 ANGIPSDKDAQQEVLE
-134 QNKIKNSRNFKERL
+134 NKIKNARNNKEKV
-148 MYKRKLNDYN
+148 MYTKKLRNYN
-158 RSQTNNGGF
+158 KS
-167 SFKKRGYENLGV
+167 K
-179 LLNKVTNQGAR
+179 TNQGETEKKDSLLDKITNQGSR
-190 GVGAMQNAF
+190 GVGAIENAF

-233 RAPYSAAL
+233 RAPYAAAL
-241 QGNVGKR
+241 DGKSGKR
-248 NVFSKE
+248 NIFANDKE
-254 KKSSFTFG
+254 SSFTFG

-291 NWGEQSMDAGQMGAA
+291 NWGEQSMDAGQMGAI
-306 QNVSKNVI
+306 QNVSKNVLT
-314 SSFFGDFGGYGRT
+314 SFFTNDFGGYGRT
-327 MTKLSMQAEMLT
+327 ATKLSMQGEMLT
-339 QESTRGMSLA
+339 QESTRGMSMA

-367 QIMSRSVGVVVNSN
+367 QVLSRSVGVVVNSN

-421 SAPKKV
+421 SAPKKI

-459 TNGNRNILGVNKFKA
+459 TDGNRNILGVNKFKP
-474 CALQNVDV
+474 CALQNVDI

-512 IYDTDYSPDI
+512 IYDTDYSEDI
-522 ASDRAYDESTEEGR
+522 AKDRQYDPNDPESI
-536 LGDLMPI
+536 GDLMPI

-548 NSPYSSDV
+548 NSPYSSDI

>member
-1 MTSTPI
+1 MTFTPI
-7 ANSEFGEEINPDT
+7 ANSEFGEEINPG
-20 VISQQDSEGNV
+20 VEISQQDSQGNV

-70 SKLTKNTASS
+70 SKLTKDTASS
-80 LSKDDQLR
+80 FSKDDQLR
-88 IHRAIQES
+88 IHQAIQES
-96 TKNYIEATAPGATK
+96 TKNHIDAVAPGLAK
-110 PKWTTQQGY
+110 PKWTTQEGY
-119 ANGIPSDVDEKRLIL
+119 ANGIPSDKDAQQEVLE
-134 QNKIKNSRNFKERL
+134 NKIKNARNNKEKV
-148 MYKRKLNDYN
+148 MYTKKLRNYN
-158 RSQTNNGGF
+158 KSKTNQGETE
-167 SFKKRGYENLGV
+167 KKDS
-179 LLNKVTNQGAR
+179 LLDKITNQGAR
-190 GVGAMQNAF
+190 GVGAIENAF

-241 QGNVGKR
+241 DGNVGKR
-248 NVFSKE
+248 NILATD

-291 NWGEQSMDAGQMGAA
+291 NWGEQSMDAGQMGAI
-306 QNVSKNVI
+306 QNVSKNVLT
-314 SSFFGDFGGYGRT
+314 SFFTNDFGGYGRT
-327 MTKLSMQAEMLT
+327 ATKLSMQGEMLT
-339 QESTRGMSLA
+339 QESTRGMSMA

-367 QIMSRSVGVVVNSN
+367 QVLSRSVGVVVNSN

-421 SAPKKV
+421 SAPKKI

-459 TNGNRNILGVNKFKA
+459 TGGNRNILGVNKFKP
-474 CALQNVDV
+474 CALQNVDI

-512 IYDTDYSPDI
+512 IYDTDYSEDI
-522 ASDRAYDESTEEGR
+522 ASDRQYDPNDPESI
-536 LGDLMPI
+536 GDLMPI

-548 NSPYSSDV
+548 NSPYSSDI